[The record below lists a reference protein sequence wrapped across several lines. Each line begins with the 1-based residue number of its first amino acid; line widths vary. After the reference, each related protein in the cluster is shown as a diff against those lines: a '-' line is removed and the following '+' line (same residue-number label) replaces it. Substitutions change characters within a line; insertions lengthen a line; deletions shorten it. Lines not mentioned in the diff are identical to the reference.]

1 MNRAFAPAKVNL
13 TLHVTGQRPD
23 GYHLLDSL
31 VCFADIGDWI
41 TVEKATTTTI
51 TVTGPM
57 AQGVPTDSNNLV
69 IRAAEMMGLNAKI
82 TLEKHLPAAAGI
94 GGGSSDA
101 AATLRALA
109 ALYDVPLP
117 SPDALLELGADVP
130 VCMGSQLMRMGG
142 IGENIS
148 PLADLPGW
156 PMLLV
161 NPRVS
166 VPTGSVFQ
174 ALPSKSNAPLPDDLP
189 SPNNINEFAAWIAA
203 QRNDLQGPAIALQPV
218 IADVL
223 ASLQDTQGYLIAR
236 MSGSGATCFALFETD
251 ADRNAAAAAIQQA
264 NPNWWVAP
272 TRMSAGPS

>member
-13 TLHVTGQRPD
+13 TLHVTGQRSD

-31 VCFADIGDWI
+31 VCFADVGDWI

-57 AQGVPTDSNNLV
+57 AHGVPIDSRNLAM
-69 IRAAEMMGLNAKI
+69 RAADMMGLKAKI

-109 ALYDVPLP
+109 ALYDMPLP
-117 SPDALLELGADVP
+117 NPNALLELGADVP

-142 IGENIS
+142 IGENIT

-156 PMLLV
+156 PMLLI

-166 VPTGSVFQ
+166 VPTGPVFQ
-174 ALPSKSNAPLPDDLP
+174 ALPSKSNAPMPDDLP
-189 SPNNINEFAAWIAA
+189 LTNNINEFAAWIAA
-203 QRNDLQGPAIALQPV
+203 QRNDLQGPAIALQPL

-223 ASLQDTQGYLIAR
+223 AALQDTQSCLIAR

-251 ADRNAAAAAIQQA
+251 DDRKAAAAAIKQA
-264 NPNWWVAP
+264 NPSWWVAP
-272 TRMSAGPS
+272 TKMTAGPS